1 MDIKLFSNP
10 SLSMLWFFIITT
22 CYFLIKTAMETKY
35 STSDNLTTTS
45 KNTYISAIV
54 YILLII
60 TSQYFININITK
72 SLCGSIQW
80 KSAILVTLI
89 PWFLIFMTLCML
101 IMMNPGWLRPFS
113 NTFGYA
119 LVTMLGINKT
129 FNKIFKPNVN
139 NLGINQDTKA
149 IQESLAQIYSNKTLL
164 INEISTLNFN
174 EFWNKLGPIMK
185 TNARNDPIIKH
196 EFFSKIVIK
205 DNIAEYIWYI
215 LTGFLV
221 TSISFNFLISQ
232 KCKSSLQDLKNKS
245 KEYNKENLQREKEVQ
260 QNTSKYD

>member
-1 MDIKLFSNP
+1 MDNKLFSNP

-22 CYFLIKTAMETKY
+22 CYFLIKTSMETKY
-35 STSDNLTTTS
+35 SSSDNLTTAS
-45 KNTYISAIV
+45 KNKYISGII

-60 TSQYFININITK
+60 SSQYFININITK

-89 PWFLIFMTLCML
+89 PWFLIFLTLCLL
-101 IMMNPGWLRPFS
+101 IMMNPGWLTPFS
-113 NTFGYA
+113 NTFGYGI
-119 LVTMLGINKT
+119 VTMFGINKT
-129 FNKIFKPNVN
+129 FSKIFKPNVN
-139 NLGINQDTKA
+139 NIGITQDSKA

-185 TNARNDPIIKH
+185 SNARNDSILKH

-205 DNIAEYIWYI
+205 DNIAEYIWYL

-232 KCKSSLQDLKNKS
+232 KCKSSLQDLQNKS
-245 KEYNKENLQREKEVQ
+245 KEYSKKNTKRKKEVE
-260 QNTSKYD
+260 QNTSKWN